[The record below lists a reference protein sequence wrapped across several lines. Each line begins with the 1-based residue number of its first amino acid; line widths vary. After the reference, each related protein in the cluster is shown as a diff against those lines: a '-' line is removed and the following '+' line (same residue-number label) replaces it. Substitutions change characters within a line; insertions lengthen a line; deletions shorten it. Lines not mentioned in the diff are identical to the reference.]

1 MLQYVWFVVAIGVY
15 YCNHFRIVLQ
25 LVGVIAM
32 ALWSC
37 INIDFRCNYLVLLQQ
52 YWIWLHL
59 LVTISWL
66 FWVAIIFSGVAI
78 ASWLLQQE
86 F

>member
-1 MLQYVWFVVAIGVY
+1 MLQYVWFVVAIGGC

-37 INIDFRCNYLVLLQQ
+37 ISIDVRCNYLVELQL
-52 YWIWLHL
+52 YWIWLL
-59 LVTISWL
+59 LLLTIAMVIL
-66 FWVAIIFSGVAI
+66 GCNN
-78 ASWLLQQE
+78 LK
-86 F
+86 